1 LAPMPEAVRE
11 RLRDRLVQDGLDA
24 IVCLSPE
31 AFAYVGGFVVP
42 SQPLM
47 RWRQAGI
54 VLSASG
60 QVAFLCVDME
70 ESTVRAADPD
80 ADLEVWSEFEGDA
93 MVSLGRLLRRLGLDQ
108 GRLGIELSYLS
119 VAHHRS
125 LLAAVPSAELVAADH
140 LLTEV
145 RQRKTPE
152 EVELLSLLSRIADTA
167 IQGAL
172 GSIQVGSTELEL
184 AAGLTRHVFD
194 SGGQQIRLMI
204 VATGPRSR
212 LPNVGPTS
220 RTLEIGDVCRVEV
233 FPVIDGYHAGVCRTA
248 VVGKASAEAERV
260 YRNLVECRLLVLEAL
275 RPGVSTRSVY
285 ETFRQKFDA
294 LGMPP
299 IAFVGHGIGT
309 DLHEEPYLAPF
320 DNGRLEEGMV
330 LGIEPLVYETGYGFG
345 MQIKDM
351 VVIEA
356 GGARLLSDVADPTE
370 LFVIGA

>member
-1 LAPMPEAVRE
+1 MPEAVRE
-11 RLRDRLVQDGLDA
+11 RLSQRLAHEGLDA

-31 AFAYVGGFVVP
+31 AFAYVAGFVVP

-47 RWRQAGI
+47 RWRQAGV
-54 VLSASG
+54 VLRADG

-70 ESTVRAADPD
+70 ESTVRAADPE
-80 ADLEVWSEFEGDA
+80 ADLEVWSEFEGDP
-93 MVSLGRLLRRLGLDQ
+93 MVSLGRLVQRLGL
-108 GRLGIELSYLS
+108 GKARIGIELTYLP
-119 VAHHRS
+119 VAHHS
-125 LLAAVPSAELVAADH
+125 HLVAAVPSAELVAADR

-152 EVELLSLLSRIADTA
+152 EIELLGRLSRIADTA
-167 IQGAL
+167 ILDAL
-172 GSIQVGSTELEL
+172 GSIHVGSTELEL
-184 AAGLTRHVFD
+184 AAGLTRSVFD

-204 VATGPRSR
+204 VATGPRSC

-260 YRNLVECRLLVLEAL
+260 YRNLVECRSVVLDAL
-275 RPGVSTRSVY
+275 RPGVTTRSVY
-285 ETFRQKFDA
+285 ELFRQKFDA
-294 LGMPP
+294 LEMPP

-309 DLHEEPYLAPF
+309 DLHEEPYLASF

-330 LGIEPLVYETGYGFG
+330 LGIEPLVYETGHGFG

-351 VVIEA
+351 VVIEND
-356 GGARLLSDVADPTE
+356 GARLLSDVADPTE
-370 LFVIGA
+370 LLTVGA